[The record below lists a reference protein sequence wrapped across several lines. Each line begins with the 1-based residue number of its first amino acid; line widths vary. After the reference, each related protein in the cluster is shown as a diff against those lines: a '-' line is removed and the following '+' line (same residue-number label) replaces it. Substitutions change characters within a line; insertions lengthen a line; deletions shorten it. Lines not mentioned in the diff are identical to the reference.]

1 MKISDLNHLETISE
15 APKVVGGF
23 SYGFSNGFLNRWFA
37 NLSIKEAVVS
47 QSVTPD
53 GKGSAVSMTGE
64 LENGA
69 YFAVARTSYISS
81 APYINHQ

>member
-23 SYGFSNGFLNRWFA
+23 SYGFSNWFQ
-37 NLSIKEAVVS
+37 LWLEQQSIKEAVVS
-47 QSVTPD
+47 QSATPN

-69 YFAVARTSYISS
+69 HFAFASTSYVSSTSYISR
-81 APYINHQ
+81 

>member
-47 QSVTPD
+47 QSATPN

-69 YFAVARTSYISS
+69 HFAFASTSYVSSTSYISR
-81 APYINHQ
+81 